1 MITLTYSIQI
11 EKYESVTWGSIMNRN
26 LLKQFY
32 WVIPVVILFLGLAL
46 LFYQNFMK
54 VTEPPEPD
62 WSRALLIGE
71 TNLNKLP
78 PVKMTEDG
86 EFLITRFEDG
96 NLATTRLGKD
106 FIVKDTETYDIPVD
120 KWTQLYQQDDKIIYF
135 DFTNIYDKDKNTII
149 TDVEK
154 FYPLETTILYVK
166 ENVLYQLNP
175 ENLKSQRIMDIDLK
189 EVDITPQENED
200 GINILAYSSVLNG
213 VDITLH
219 QLTDGKIN
227 TLYQSTIPVEPGKV
241 VNDISFALN
250 DQKLALLI
258 LEELVLTQGNPEFF
272 NYFMQTT
279 VTNKNQPPVNELVL
293 RDPAGNNNLT
303 EVSNVVL
310 TYNNGM
316 PTLLFQANGQTET
329 QYNDRTAFN
338 IYKAEINEDGTT
350 STERRSNTPYISTNP
365 QWVNEETIAWL
376 DLDPDG
382 NRINISSANL
392 AAISKVIELSQ
403 DDWLNSLGKTMGMAT
418 SSFFAVAI
426 SFVWYIWP
434 LLFVVLMYMF
444 KSRILNHDPKW
455 IYYTGI
461 GLYAIAAAVG
471 KNQVF
476 VDNIYINAPAY
487 LTFNGSAYFY
497 MIIFALIA
505 LWLTNLTKRIND
517 WDGTVRIL
525 YFVGIHIFLI
535 TIFFGPYII

>member
-1 MITLTYSIQI
+1 
-11 EKYESVTWGSIMNRN
+11 MNRS

-32 WVIPVVILFLGLAL
+32 WVIPVVILVFGLAL

-86 EFLITRFEDG
+86 EFLFTRFEDG

-106 FIVKDTETYDIPVD
+106 FIVKDTKTYDIPVD
-120 KWTQLYQQDDKIIYF
+120 KWTQIYQQDDTIIYF
-135 DFTNIYDKDKNTII
+135 DFKNIYDKDKNTII

-154 FYPLETTILYVK
+154 FYPLKTTILYVK

-175 ENLKSQRIMDIDLK
+175 ENLKSQRIIDIDLNK
-189 EVDITPQENED
+189 VNLTPQENED
-200 GINILAYSSVLNG
+200 GINLLVYTSVLNG
-213 VDITLH
+213 VDLTLH
-219 QLTDGKIN
+219 QLTNGKMN
-227 TLYQSTIPVEPGKV
+227 TVYQSTIPVEPGKV
-241 VNDISFALN
+241 VNNISFALN
-250 DQKLALLI
+250 DQKLALLL
-258 LEELVLTQGNPEFF
+258 LEELVLTQGKPEFF

-279 VTNKNQPPVNELVL
+279 VTNQNQPPVNELIL
-293 RDPAGNNNLT
+293 QDPAGNNNLT

-310 TYNNGM
+310 TYNNDK
-316 PTLLFQANGQTET
+316 PTLLFQANGLTET
-329 QYNDRTAFN
+329 QYNDPTAFN

-350 STERRSNTPYISTNP
+350 TTERRSNTPYISTNP
-365 QWVNEETIAWL
+365 QWVDEETIAWL

-392 AAISKVIELSQ
+392 AAISQVIELSQ
-403 DDWLNSLGKTMGMAT
+403 TIGYNSLGKTMGMAT

-426 SFVWYIWP
+426 SFVWFIWP
-434 LLFVVLMYMF
+434 IIFVVLMYMF
-444 KSRILNHDPKW
+444 RSRILNHDPKW
-455 IYYTGI
+455 IFYTGI
-461 GLYAIAAAVG
+461 GIYAIAAVVG

-476 VDNIYINAPAY
+476 VDNIYTNAPAY

-497 MIIFALIA
+497 MIIFAIIA
-505 LWLTNLTKRIND
+505 LWIGESYKTNK
-517 WDGTVRIL
+517 
-525 YFVGIHIFLI
+525 
-535 TIFFGPYII
+535 